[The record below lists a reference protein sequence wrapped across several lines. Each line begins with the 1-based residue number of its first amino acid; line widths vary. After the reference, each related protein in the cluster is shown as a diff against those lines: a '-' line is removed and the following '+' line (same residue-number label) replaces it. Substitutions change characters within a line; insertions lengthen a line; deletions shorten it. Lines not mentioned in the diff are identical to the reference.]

1 MKIKYLL
8 FVSLFFLG
16 ATINAQTNN
25 VGIGT
30 INPDG
35 SALLDLSST
44 DKGLLVPRIF
54 LKSTKDVVTISNPAQ
69 SLFVYNA
76 SNIADIKPGFYYW
89 DVDKWVPLSSGATL
103 GDIVTTLTNDGKGVY
118 VFVNEENVKSQIDV
132 VGDIVNNAGDIFLN
146 TDVVKEITHLVKSNE
161 TLTSLVY
168 DATANKLKYN
178 DEKGTENEISLRE
191 LVSGVESVTTITKG
205 TAGNYIYKNEAGEE
219 VSIDVVGDIVNNA
232 GDIFLNTDVVK
243 EITHLVKSNETLTS
257 LVYDATANKL
267 KYNDEKGTENEISL
281 RELVSG
287 VESVTTITQVVLGHK
302 IGTYINEINDSTDLN
317 ETITSLRYDLSNNLL
332 YTDENGIITTL
343 NFDIL
348 KGATGP
354 QGVKGDT
361 GLAGINGSDGKDGA
375 TGPQGVKGDTG
386 LAGIN
391 GSDGKD
397 GATGPQGA
405 KGDRGLTGPA
415 GPQGVKGDIGLTG
428 ATGAQGAKGD
438 TGPQGVA
445 GVGGVDGKDADV
457 GTQGA
462 KGDRGLTGTEGP
474 QGVKG
479 DIGLTGATG
488 AQGAKGDTG
497 PQGVAGVGGVAKAGA
512 NVTIAGLGTIASP
525 YVINSEY
532 TDTKYTADPTTMT
545 LASTVFAAKNAAA
558 LWNANQLQGKAV
570 SVTQPTIV
578 GQVLAYNGTS
588 WVPKLVTEPWKETTS
603 GNEATSNTQNI
614 YQTGNVGIGGVSDAT
629 FKLKVYGAI
638 TATNFTQTSD
648 QRYKKDIE
656 PIKGALKMVKQME
669 GVGYNWRSDEFKD
682 KKFDEK
688 HQLGVIAQDILKI
701 VPDAVSKDEKG
712 YYTVNYVALVP
723 VLIEAI
729 KEQQMIIEVQEQKFN
744 TQQTQ
749 INELRTL
756 INSIKT
762 EK

>member
-1 MKIKYLL
+1 MVVAKLALGGVFGGISSKDGNFSTIIGYED
-8 FVSLFFLG
+8 LFFAAG
-16 ATINAQTNN
+16 
-25 VGIGT
+25 
-30 INPDG
+30 
-35 SALLDLSST
+35 
-44 DKGLLVPRIF
+44 GLR
-54 LKSTKDVVTISNPAQ
+54 
-69 SLFVYNA
+69 
-76 SNIADIKPGFYYW
+76 G
-89 DVDKWVPLSSGATL
+89 
-103 GDIVTTLTNDGKGVY
+103 
-118 VFVNEENVKSQIDV
+118 
-132 VGDIVNNAGDIFLN
+132 
-146 TDVVKEITHLVKSNE
+146 
-161 TLTSLVY
+161 
-168 DATANKLKYN
+168 
-178 DEKGTENEISLRE
+178 
-191 LVSGVESVTTITKG
+191 
-205 TAGNYIYKNEAGEE
+205 
-219 VSIDVVGDIVNNA
+219 
-232 GDIFLNTDVVK
+232 
-243 EITHLVKSNETLTS
+243 
-257 LVYDATANKL
+257 
-267 KYNDEKGTENEISL
+267 
-281 RELVSG
+281 
-287 VESVTTITQVVLGHK
+287 
-302 IGTYINEINDSTDLN
+302 
-317 ETITSLRYDLSNNLL
+317 
-332 YTDENGIITTL
+332 
-343 NFDIL
+343 
-348 KGATGP
+348 
-354 QGVKGDT
+354 
-361 GLAGINGSDGKDGA
+361 GINGSDGK
-375 TGPQGVKGDTG
+375 
-386 LAGIN
+386 
-391 GSDGKD
+391 DGKD

-415 GPQGVKGDIGLTG
+415 
-428 ATGAQGAKGD
+428 
-438 TGPQGVA
+438 
-445 GVGGVDGKDADV
+445 
-457 GTQGA
+457 
-462 KGDRGLTGTEGP
+462 GP